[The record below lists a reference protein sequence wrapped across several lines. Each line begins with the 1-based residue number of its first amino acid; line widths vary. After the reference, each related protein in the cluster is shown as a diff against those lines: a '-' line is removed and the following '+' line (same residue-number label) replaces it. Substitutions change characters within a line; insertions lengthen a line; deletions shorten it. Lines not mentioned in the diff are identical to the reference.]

1 MRLSN
6 RPRPR
11 VPVFQ
16 SHQERRHARNQAFP
30 DLSRHISHRSRLAA
44 HRRLRRRVRRHEPD
58 LTSFLADAVTRHTS
72 QEAIQ
77 ALVEK
82 NIGAIVKSSVD
93 HAMRSYGDV
102 GKQIEKMVE
111 NALKIPGD
119 LDVPA
124 YGHMVLSLVHA
135 KLDEVLNDMLR
146 NQIGTQLD
154 EMLSLAPPLLKLSDV
169 VNEMRAYRKEEV
181 RFDDERDFVVDIE
194 EPRDPSSKYANCW
207 VKLHCEKRPT
217 SSGYSSP
224 DKYFHE
230 VRFLANWTGEGT
242 LGALSIDK
250 QDVKGIYR
258 LGHMP
263 KWKRMVFAAWCCKT
277 PFLID
282 QHDFDTSIEDEDD

>member
-1 MRLSN
+1 MS
-6 RPRPR
+6 
-11 VPVFQ
+11 
-16 SHQERRHARNQAFP
+16 
-30 DLSRHISHRSRLAA
+30 
-44 HRRLRRRVRRHEPD
+44 EPD
-58 LTSFLADAVTRHTS
+58 LTSFLTDAVTRHTS

-135 KLDEVLNDMLR
+135 KLDETLNDMLR
-146 NQIGTQLD
+146 NQIGAQLD

-169 VNEMRAYRKEEV
+169 VNEMLTHRKEEAQ
-181 RFDDERDFVVDIE
+181 FDDVREIVVEIE
-194 EPRDPSSKYANCW
+194 EPRDASSKFASCW
-207 VKLHCEKRPT
+207 VKLHCAKRPT
-217 SSGYSSP
+217 SRSYPSS
-224 DKYFHE
+224 DNYFHE
-230 VRFLANWTGEGT
+230 VRFLANWEGEDN
-242 LGALSIDK
+242 LSALYIDK

-263 KWKRMVFAAWCCKT
+263 KWKRMIFAAWCCKT

-282 QHDFDTSIEDEDD
+282 QRDFDTSIYDEDD